1 MYTRFFIILAFAY
14 LYGFFEF
21 YMNVRLKKKSS
32 IVKSSEKGSIRF
44 LFTLIQIA
52 CLLSFG
58 IGATKIGGIDD
69 WNTFII
75 IGAILILFGFM
86 IRISSIMTLKRH
98 YTYTVTRIE
107 NHELIESGLYK
118 TIRHPGYLGLVIIFL
133 GISTALSNWLS
144 VILMIVPVI
153 IGIMN
158 RIRVEESFL
167 VEQMGQKYTDYQ
179 KRTKRLIPKI
189 F

>member
-14 LYGFFEF
+14 VYGFFEF
-21 YMNVRLKKKSS
+21 YMNARLKKRSSIIKSS
-32 IVKSSEKGSIRF
+32 DKGSIRF
-44 LFTLIQIA
+44 LFTLIQIG

-58 IGATKIGGIDD
+58 VGATKIGKIDD

-75 IGAILILFGFM
+75 IGAILILSGLI
-86 IRISSIMTLKRH
+86 IRISSIITLKRQ

-107 NHELIESGLYK
+107 DHKLIESGLYK
-118 TIRHPGYLGLVIIFL
+118 FIRHPGYLGLLTIFL

-153 IGIMN
+153 IGIMH

-167 VEQMGQKYTDYQ
+167 IEQMGQKYTDYK
-179 KRTKRLIPKI
+179 KRTNKLIPKI

>member
-1 MYTRFFIILAFAY
+1 
-14 LYGFFEF
+14 
-21 YMNVRLKKKSS
+21 MNARIKKKSS
-32 IVKSSEKGSIRF
+32 IVKSSDKGSIRF
-44 LFTLIQIA
+44 LFTLIQIG

-58 IGATKIGGIDD
+58 IGATKVGMIND
-69 WNTFII
+69 WNILFI
-75 IGAILILFGFM
+75 IGAVLIIFGII
-86 IRISSIMTLKRH
+86 IRLNSIMTLRRQ

-107 NHELIESGLYK
+107 NHALIESGLYK

-144 VILMIVPVI
+144 IILMIIPVI

-167 VEQMGQKYTDYQ
+167 IEQMGQKYTDYQ
-179 KRTKRLIPKI
+179 SGQRS
-189 F
+189 

>member
-32 IVKSSEKGSIRF
+32 IVQSSDKGSIRF
-44 LFTLIQIA
+44 LFTLIQIG

-58 IGATKIGGIDD
+58 VGATKIGKIDD

-86 IRISSIMTLKRH
+86 IRISSIMTLKRQ

-118 TIRHPGYLGLVIIFL
+118 TIRHPGYLGLVIIFA

-144 VILMIVPVI
+144 IIMMIVPVI

-167 VEQMGQKYTDYQ
+167 IEQMGQKYTDYQ